1 VESPGEEAA
10 RRYNPNVNTPPRLAI
25 FDGHGIIH
33 RAYYALK
40 DQPLVARRT
49 GENTSGV
56 FGFTNTLLAVI
67 DDLKPTHLV
76 VAMDLPGPTFRHV
89 RDATYKAS
97 RFENFKTSVQA
108 SLAAV
113 PDLSDALRRDIAEAV
128 ASAERR
134 DEIKER
140 LYATASSAGVD
151 ADTRLELERALGP
164 FEAQWDIGHQI
175 GRCLEMM
182 EAFNIPVLS
191 AQGYEA
197 DDVIGTLSRQ
207 ADAAGIETYIVTLD
221 TDLIQLIE
229 PNVTIYMMRPY
240 QRDHVLYND
249 ASARE
254 RYNFDP
260 HRMPDFKALRGDSS
274 DNIPGIPGVGDGTAT
289 KLLVSFGSIDGIY
302 EHLPDVKPDKIRGL
316 LEQYHD
322 QVYHAREMATIETAV
337 PDIILD
343 MEEARVGRYDRQRVL
358 DLLRD
363 LEFRTL
369 VPRLPPVE
377 EGFTA
382 QGSQLALGETS
393 SNGATQQTIEK
404 VYSLVNTEEGLNA
417 LIGRI
422 RAAKRFA
429 FDLEGVGT
437 NPYHCLL
444 VGIAIATAP
453 GEAAYVP
460 VGHQTQPGLAL
471 DGAGNT
477 AQLSTDLVLQ
487 RLESVFT
494 DPEIEKIAH
503 NGKFDVAYLAAG
515 DRHVHGFAFDT
526 LLAAYIL
533 GEGALGDTF
542 RVGSGSLS
550 LKWLVSRR
558 LGFEMK
564 EVIDLVGKT
573 GTKQLGVDQVRAEDL
588 MPYACENVDYALRL
602 REPLEKELR
611 DLGMWE
617 LFSGVEM
624 PLVPV
629 LARMEAEG
637 IALDVGVLREMSQGI
652 NEQIAYLESQAY
664 SSVGHEFNMGS
675 PPQLSTVLFDELKL
689 PHTRKTKQGY
699 STDAQAIEGL
709 RGVHPIVDTLLRWR
723 ELTKLRSTYIEALPG
738 AVDPRDNR
746 IHTTFEQAVAATGRL
761 SSTNP
766 NLQNIPV
773 RSELGGQVR
782 RAFVARDIGED
793 PCLLSADYSQIE
805 LRILAH
811 VSQDPGLLEAFR
823 LDEDIH
829 AATASQVFGVPI
841 DEVTRPMRNRAK
853 VFNFGVLY
861 GLTDFGL
868 AQREGISREE
878 AGAFIKRYFEKY
890 QAVKAWRDDIVQLTR
905 RDGYAETLAGRR
917 RYIPDIHSSN
927 FNVRMG
933 AERIAINMPIQG
945 TASDIIKIA
954 MIALDKALEEQGMQT
969 KMLLQV
975 HDELIFEGPKSE
987 LDTLRALVLEIMPA
1001 SLKLDVPL
1009 KVDVK
1014 VGRNWADME

>member
-1 VESPGEEAA
+1 M
-10 RRYNPNVNTPPRLAI
+10 NTPPRLAI

-67 DDLKPTHLV
+67 DDLKPTHLI
-76 VAMDLPGPTFRHV
+76 VAMDLPGPTFRHI

-97 RFENFKTSVQA
+97 RFENFKTSVQSA
-108 SLAAV
+108 LAAV
-113 PDLSDALRRDIAEAV
+113 PDLADSLRQDIAVAV

-134 DEIKER
+134 DEIKEK
-140 LYATASSAGVD
+140 LYASAAQAGID
-151 ADTRLELERALGP
+151 ADTKLELERALGP
-164 FEAQWDIGHQI
+164 FEVQWDIGHQI

-182 EAFNIPVLS
+182 DAFNIPVYS
-191 AQGYEA
+191 AQGFEA

-207 ADAAGIETYIVTLD
+207 AAAAGIETYLITLD
-221 TDLIQLIE
+221 SDLVQLIE

-240 QRDHVLYND
+240 QRDHVLYD
-249 ASARE
+249 EAAARE
-254 RYNFDP
+254 RYGFDP
-260 HRMPDFKALRGDSS
+260 LRMPDFKALRGDSS

-289 KLLVSFGSIDGIY
+289 KLLASYGSIDGIY
-302 EHLPDVKPDKIRGL
+302 EHLPEVKPDKVRGL
-316 LEQYHD
+316 LEQYRD
-322 QVYHAREMATIETAV
+322 QVYHAREMATIETQV

-377 EGFTA
+377 EGFT
-382 QGSQLALGETS
+382 QSPQLALE
-393 SNGATQQTIEK
+393 GAPSGGQQIEK
-404 VYSLVNTEEGLNA
+404 SYTIVNTEAA
-417 LIGRI
+417 LDALVERI

-429 FDLEGVGT
+429 FDIEGVGT

-453 GEAAYVP
+453 GVAAYIP
-460 VGHQTQPGLAL
+460 VGHQTQPGLAM
-471 DGAGNT
+471 DGGNT
-477 AQLSTDLVLQ
+477 AQLSAGLVIQ

-494 DPEIEKIAH
+494 DPEIEKVAH

-515 DRHVHGFAFDT
+515 DRYVHGFAFDT

-533 GEGALGDTF
+533 GEGALGDVF

-550 LKWLVSRR
+550 LKWLTSRR
-558 LGFEMK
+558 LGFEMR
-564 EVIDLVGKT
+564 EVVDLVGKT
-573 GTKQLGVDQVRAEDL
+573 GVKQQGVDQVRIEDL
-588 MPYACENVDYALRL
+588 LPYACENVDYTLRL

-611 DLGMWE
+611 DLNMWE
-617 LFSGVEM
+617 LFSGMEM

-652 NEQIAYLESQAY
+652 NEQITYLESQAY

-689 PHTRKTKQGY
+689 PHTRRTKQGY

-738 AVDPRDNR
+738 AVDPRDGR

-782 RAFVARDIGED
+782 RAFVARDIGEN
-793 PCLLSADYSQIE
+793 PHLLSADYSQIE

-823 LDEDIH
+823 NDEDIH

-841 DEVTRPMRNRAK
+841 EEVTRPMRNRAK

-890 QAVKAWRDDIVQLTR
+890 ASVKAWRDDIVQMTR

-954 MIALDKALEEQGMQT
+954 MIRLDKALEDQGMQT

-975 HDELIFEGPKSE
+975 HDELIFEGPQSE
-987 LDTLRALVLEIMPA
+987 LDALRALVLEIMPA
-1001 SLKLDVPL
+1001 SLQLDVPL

>member
-1 VESPGEEAA
+1 
-10 RRYNPNVNTPPRLAI
+10 
-25 FDGHGIIH
+25 
-33 RAYYALK
+33 
-40 DQPLVARRT
+40 
-49 GENTSGV
+49 
-56 FGFTNTLLAVI
+56 
-67 DDLKPTHLV
+67 
-76 VAMDLPGPTFRHV
+76 
-89 RDATYKAS
+89 
-97 RFENFKTSVQA
+97 
-108 SLAAV
+108 
-113 PDLSDALRRDIAEAV
+113 
-128 ASAERR
+128 
-134 DEIKER
+134 
-140 LYATASSAGVD
+140 
-151 ADTRLELERALGP
+151 
-164 FEAQWDIGHQI
+164 
-175 GRCLEMM
+175 
-182 EAFNIPVLS
+182 
-191 AQGYEA
+191 
-197 DDVIGTLSRQ
+197 
-207 ADAAGIETYIVTLD
+207 
-221 TDLIQLIE
+221 
-229 PNVTIYMMRPY
+229 
-240 QRDHVLYND
+240 
-249 ASARE
+249 
-254 RYNFDP
+254 
-260 HRMPDFKALRGDSS
+260 
-274 DNIPGIPGVGDGTAT
+274 
-289 KLLVSFGSIDGIY
+289 
-302 EHLPDVKPDKIRGL
+302 
-316 LEQYHD
+316 
-322 QVYHAREMATIETAV
+322 
-337 PDIILD
+337 
-343 MEEARVGRYDRQRVL
+343 
-358 DLLRD
+358 
-363 LEFRTL
+363 
-369 VPRLPPVE
+369 
-377 EGFTA
+377 
-382 QGSQLALGETS
+382 
-393 SNGATQQTIEK
+393 
-404 VYSLVNTEEGLNA
+404 
-417 LIGRI
+417 
-422 RAAKRFA
+422 
-429 FDLEGVGT
+429 
-437 NPYHCLL
+437 
-444 VGIAIATAP
+444 
-453 GEAAYVP
+453 
-460 VGHQTQPGLAL
+460 
-471 DGAGNT
+471 
-477 AQLSTDLVLQ
+477 
-487 RLESVFT
+487 
-494 DPEIEKIAH
+494 
-503 NGKFDVAYLAAG
+503 
-515 DRHVHGFAFDT
+515 
-526 LLAAYIL
+526 
-533 GEGALGDTF
+533 
-542 RVGSGSLS
+542 
-550 LKWLVSRR
+550 
-558 LGFEMK
+558 
-564 EVIDLVGKT
+564 
-573 GTKQLGVDQVRAEDL
+573 
-588 MPYACENVDYALRL
+588 
-602 REPLEKELR
+602 
-611 DLGMWE
+611 MWE